1 MPRLKKSR
9 RKFQYGGTKVS
20 NRIFACTGKS
30 ADWKPITDDKSISLL
45 FLKNF
50 ISIKKVSSESVCSMI
65 LVGTLDPNGD
75 VKKRSQIYKT
85 DGTLLSSVH
94 RADRPRFVNEG
105 LEQPYVCMK
114 ISLVKTN
121 KSTVGRVEWDET
133 PTKKIRK
140 VVTTVNDANKELE
153 EQKEMHSDLLCW
165 KDAVDVI
172 PDGIASYVITP
183 NMFYRYVIGIKIR
196 SKEFDDETIEVL
208 DWIVTSAKTHML
220 DIHIA
225 FMDYLE
231 GFITLSKFFKGTPAS
246 TQETISYKA
255 TAVVLELLLKS
266 SIASW
271 DLNSGNILTDG
282 TRVKFVDFGRTYHF
296 NIKSDED
303 KLKQYISKLWVD
315 SPEYSEGLLHFFNIN
330 DCSRELEDQFD
341 IHYTRLLETF
351 PNEKY
356 QFQSLPQNTKRKQI
370 YESLIFLAFID
381 GMSKKCNS
389 KNCNVDLDGFQCSSI
404 MIRAFH
410 NEHAFRNLD
419 EFLNYF
425 TLDYEMFLLKQ
436 TEEFVHQLNHGLDQI
451 SHFLELTLVPCPLY
465 KRSVGYLFRYDS
477 DSEDED
483 LPPQEQMPVGGKKR
497 RHTQKKRQI
506 RKYYRQT
513 YRRNKHCCS
522 SRRRRRKT

>member
-1 MPRLKKSR
+1 
-9 RKFQYGGTKVS
+9 
-20 NRIFACTGKS
+20 
-30 ADWKPITDDKSISLL
+30 
-45 FLKNF
+45 
-50 ISIKKVSSESVCSMI
+50 MI

-85 DGTLLSSVH
+85 DGTLLPSVR

-114 ISLVKTN
+114 MSLVKTN

-133 PTKKIRK
+133 QTKKIRK
-140 VVTTVNDANKELE
+140 VVTTVNEADKELE

-165 KDAVDVI
+165 RDAFDVI
-172 PDGIASYVITP
+172 PDGIASCVITP

-196 SKEFDDETIEVL
+196 SKEFDDETIKVL
-208 DWIVTSAKTHML
+208 DWIVTSAKTHKL
-220 DIHIA
+220 HIHIA

-231 GFITLSKFFKGTPAS
+231 GFTTLSKFFKGTPVS

-271 DLNSGNILTDG
+271 DLHSGNILTDG

-303 KLKQYISKLWVD
+303 KLKQYISKLWVEF
-315 SPEYSEGLLHFFNIN
+315 PEYSDGLLHFFNIE
-330 DCSRELEDQFD
+330 DCSIQLEDQFD
-341 IHYTRLLETF
+341 SHYTRLLETF

-356 QFQSLPQNTKRKQI
+356 QFQSLPLETKRKQI

-381 GMSKKCNS
+381 GMSKKCNFGS
-389 KNCNVDLDGFQCSSI
+389 DGFQCSSI

-410 NEHAFRNLD
+410 NEHAFINLD

-425 TLDYEMFLLKQ
+425 TLDYEMFLSEQ
-436 TEEFVHQLNHGLDQI
+436 TEEFVAQLNDGLDQI
-451 SHFLELTLVPCPLY
+451 SQFLELTLVPCPLY
-465 KRSVGYLFRYDS
+465 KRSVGDLFRYAS

-483 LPPQEQMPVGGKKR
+483 LTPEEQGSKRPRVEYRVTPGGGKKR

-522 SRRRRRKT
+522 SRRRKT